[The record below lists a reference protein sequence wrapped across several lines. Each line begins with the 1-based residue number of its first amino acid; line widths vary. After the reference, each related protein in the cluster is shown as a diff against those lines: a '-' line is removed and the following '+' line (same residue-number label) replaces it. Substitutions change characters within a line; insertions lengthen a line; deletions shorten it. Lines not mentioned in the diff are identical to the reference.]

1 MRVINTYVKSEYL
14 VRQSFK
20 ANAWFTILSGIIG
33 AIVQYYVWH
42 AIAPSQDIN
51 MLVTYGLMAIV
62 LSTVIPTTETAKK
75 LGKNINDGQIGSIL
89 AKPVTI
95 SQVMLGR
102 SIGTLIYDLIYK
114 LMPLTIIYAVFFRQV
129 LQFNQVNMLIL
140 LLSIVLSWLIA
151 WLIGMIIGFCAFIT
165 VRVNGLLALNG
176 GLMVI
181 LGGAA
186 IPINIYPP
194 LIKVIAEWSPFYAI
208 GYIPLSLVT
217 GMNQTTI
224 SMLILHQLIWLGII
238 FLVYAVIS
246 KMVLNRLSI
255 MGG

>member
-1 MRVINTYVKSEYL
+1 MHGSQFYQGLLVQLFNTMSGMRLARAKI
-14 VRQSFK
+14 F
-20 ANAWFTILSGIIG
+20 
-33 AIVQYYVWH
+33 
-42 AIAPSQDIN
+42 N

-114 LMPLTIIYAVFFRQV
+114 LMPLTIIYAVFFRHV
-129 LQFNQVNMLIL
+129 LQFNLVNMLIL
-140 LLSIVLSWLIA
+140 LLSVVLS

-194 LIKVIAEWSPFYAI
+194 LIKVIA
-208 GYIPLSLVT
+208 
-217 GMNQTTI
+217 
-224 SMLILHQLIWLGII
+224 
-238 FLVYAVIS
+238 
-246 KMVLNRLSI
+246 
-255 MGG
+255 